1 MMDSL
6 SDYIL
11 SEKEFSKKLEIMKYL
26 KKKTGIFFDNTVVYK
41 AVIAKLFIEVMRL
54 EVDENLVV
62 TAMLLCQ
69 CKKIDDYQNKKRIED
84 YAKKSADYLMTLG
97 FDREFCLICEQHNRY
112 SKSTPR
118 KKESDILELADQM
131 GGMLLDRPE
140 RIALPLEEAFSILE
154 NRNLK
159 DCNNVYLED
168 FRKFIDIVKEI
179 NI

>member
-11 SEKEFSKKLEIMKYL
+11 SEKEFSKKLEIMSYL
-26 KKKTGIFFDNTVVYK
+26 KKKTGIFYDNSVIFK
-41 AVIAKLFIEVMRL
+41 ALIVKLFIEVMRL

-62 TAMLLCQ
+62 TAMLLCE
-69 CKKIDDYQNKKRIED
+69 CKKISNSQDKKKIEE
-84 YAKKSADYLMTLG
+84 YAKESADYLISLG
-97 FDREFCLICEQHNRY
+97 FDREFCTLCEQHNRY

-118 KKESDILELADQM
+118 KKESDILEIADQF
-131 GGMLLDRPE
+131 GGMLMDRPE
-140 RIALPLEEAFSILE
+140 RIAIPLEEAFSILE

-159 DCNNVYLED
+159 DCNNLYLAD
-168 FRKFIDIVKEI
+168 FKKFIDIVKEI

>member
-11 SEKEFSKKLEIMKYL
+11 SEKDFNRKLEIMSYVR
-26 KKKTGIFFDNTVVYK
+26 KKTGIYFDNTVIFK

-69 CKKIDDYQNKKRIED
+69 CKKINNAQDRHKIEA
-84 YAKKSADYLMTLG
+84 YAKESADFLISLG
-97 FDREFCLICEQHNRY
+97 FDKEFCLICEQHNRY

-118 KKESDILELADQM
+118 KKESDILELADQF

-140 RIALPLEEAFSILE
+140 RVAIPLEEAFSILE

-159 DCNNVYLED
+159 GCNNVYLDE
-168 FRKFIDIVKEI
+168 FKKFIEIVKEI